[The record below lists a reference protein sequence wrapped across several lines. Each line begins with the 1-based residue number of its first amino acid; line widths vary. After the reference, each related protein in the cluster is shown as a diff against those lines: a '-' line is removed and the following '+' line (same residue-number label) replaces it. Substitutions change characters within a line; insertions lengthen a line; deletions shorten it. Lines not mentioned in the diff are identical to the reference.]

1 MMRAPK
7 IKSLDGRNTERA
19 VKAVNTKMRILIA
32 LLLVSLGSV
41 ALWAAFDR
49 PLDAPDWKG
58 QFKGIAYSPSHL
70 YTESDKDERVTD
82 AMLRD
87 DLEKLSK
94 VTKRVRTYTVGY
106 NQDRVPYIAKE
117 MGMKVS
123 LGLWLSSDEAAND
136 AEIAKGI
143 KAINDNPQVIDRV
156 FVGNEA
162 IGVRG
167 ELTPE
172 QVAGYIKRVKR
183 AVTNKRI
190 EVGTAEVW
198 PTWTERAGMDKVAQA
213 ADFVGIHVLPY
224 WDGIEASKAID
235 YLNTS
240 FALVQ
245 NKYPGKKVV
254 LGETGWPSEG
264 RVKKGAVPS
273 AAMEAYY
280 LRHFLTLAVAKNY
293 DYYIMEAFD
302 QPWKAEQ
309 EGAVGSFWGMFSAEG
324 APKFNFT
331 GPLSSFA
338 QWGQYAAAAAAA
350 TVVMGVI
357 VLLLMPS
364 VSFAGYLLMG
374 GIVALIVSGALFV
387 IDAQS
392 LTYVSWGSLGAAIF
406 IIPITG
412 FTALLLITE
421 TAEWVLS
428 LWRVRRSPL
437 PQVEMTQ
444 APKVSVHVCTYN
456 EPPDMVIQTLNA
468 LSRLDYPNFEVIL
481 LDNNTSDEALWRPV
495 QAHAAA
501 LGPRFRFYH
510 FENMRGFK
518 AGALNKALELTA
530 PDAQFIGVVDSDYQ
544 AAPHWLKTVIPAF
557 TSSKVAV
564 VQAPQDYRDARE
576 SLFKTLCFEE
586 YASFFQ
592 VGMVERN
599 EHNAIIQH
607 GTMCVVRRSAMEEV
621 GGWAEW
627 CITEDTELGLRLF
640 EAGYTAHYT
649 PQSMGRGLMPD
660 TYDAYKAQRYRWV
673 YGAMQI
679 MKRHLG
685 SIFAGRSKLTLAQ
698 RYHFVAGWMPWFA
711 DAFAL
716 VFGVLALVWT
726 ALVAIAPRHFDVPLT
741 ALSSVALAL
750 FAVKTVK
757 TITLHRA
764 KVSDGILGAL
774 GAAVTGLSLSYTV
787 GKGVIAGIFTSNKPF
802 MRTPKCEDT
811 APWTHALRIAKFE
824 VCMLAGTI
832 LAIGSSFAMHKVD
845 DPADLTWIAALTVL
859 AVPYASAVLV
869 ALGSTVNFG
878 RRTGPAPDLTPVY
891 PEPNMDL
898 AA

>member
-1 MMRAPK
+1 
-7 IKSLDGRNTERA
+7 
-19 VKAVNTKMRILIA
+19 MRILIA

-41 ALWAAFDR
+41 GLWAALDR
-49 PLDAPDWKG
+49 PLHAPDWRG
-58 QFKGIAYSPSHL
+58 QFRGIAYSPSHL
-70 YTESDKDERVTD
+70 YTENDKDEHVTD

-94 VTKRVRTYTVGY
+94 ITKRVRTYTVGY

-117 MGMKVS
+117 LGMKVS
-123 LGLWLSSDEAAND
+123 LGLWLNGDETHNE
-136 AEIAKGI
+136 AEIAKGV
-143 KAINDNPQVIDRV
+143 KAINDNPSVIDRV

-162 IGVRG
+162 VGVRA
-167 ELTPE
+167 ELTPD
-172 QVAGYIKRVKR
+172 QAAAYIKRVKR
-183 AVTNKRI
+183 AILNKRI
-190 EVGTAEVW
+190 EVGTTEVW
-198 PTWTERAGMDKVAQA
+198 PTWTEHSGMDKIA
-213 ADFVGIHVLPY
+213 AASDFVGIHILPY
-224 WDGIEASKAID
+224 WDGIKANEAVD
-235 YLNTS
+235 YLTHS
-240 FALVQ
+240 YGLVQ
-245 NKYPGKKVV
+245 KQYPGKKIVI
-254 LGETGWPSEG
+254 GETGWPSEG

-273 AAMEAYY
+273 APTEAYY

-309 EGAVGSFWGMFSAEG
+309 EGAVGSFWGMFDAEG
-324 APKFNFT
+324 GAKFSFT
-331 GPLSSFA
+331 GPLSTFE
-338 QWGQYAAAAAAA
+338 QWTSYGFTAAAA
-350 TVVMGVI
+350 TLAIGAA
-357 VLLLMPS
+357 VLLLMPA
-364 VSFAGYLLMG
+364 VGLAGYVLTG
-374 GIVALIVSGALFV
+374 SIVALIVSGGLFIVDASSLRYVDWSTFGAALFV
-387 IDAQS
+387 VPA
-392 LTYVSWGSLGAAIF
+392 
-406 IIPITG
+406 TG

-421 TAEWVLS
+421 TIEWALS

-444 APKVSVHVCTYN
+444 TPKVSVHVATYN

-468 LSRLDYPNFEVIL
+468 LSRLDYPNFEVVI

-495 QAHAAA
+495 QAHASV
-501 LGPRFRFYH
+501 LGARFRFFH
-510 FENMRGFK
+510 FENMKGFK

-544 AAPHWLKTVIPAF
+544 VAPEWLKTVIPAF
-557 TSSKVAV
+557 NSSKVAV
-564 VQAPQDYRDARE
+564 VQAPQDYRDAHE
-576 SLFKTLCFEE
+576 SLFKTLCYEE
-586 YASFFQ
+586 YSTFFQ

-649 PQSMGRGLMPD
+649 AQSMGRGLMPD
-660 TYDAYKAQRYRWV
+660 TYGAYRGQRYRWV

-685 SIFAGRSKLTLAQ
+685 SVFAGRSKLTPAQ
-698 RYHFVAGWMPWFA
+698 RYHFVAGWMPWLA

-716 VFGVLALVWT
+716 MFGMLALVWT
-726 ALVAIAPRHFDVPLT
+726 ALVAIAPKMFDVPLT
-741 ALSSVALAL
+741 ALSGVALTL
-750 FAVKTVK
+750 FIIKTIK
-757 TITLHRA
+757 TITLHRI

-774 GAAVTGLSLSYTV
+774 GAAITGLSLSATV
-787 GKGVIAGIFTSNKPF
+787 GRGVIAGLLTSNKPF

-824 VCMLAGTI
+824 VGMLAGTI
-832 LAIGSSFAMHKVD
+832 LAIMSTFWTGKVD
-845 DPADLTWIAALTVL
+845 DPADVAWIAALSVL

-869 ALGSTVNFG
+869 ALGSAVNLG
-878 RRTGPAPDLTPVY
+878 RRTAPAPDLTPVY
-891 PEPNMDL
+891 PTSNLDL